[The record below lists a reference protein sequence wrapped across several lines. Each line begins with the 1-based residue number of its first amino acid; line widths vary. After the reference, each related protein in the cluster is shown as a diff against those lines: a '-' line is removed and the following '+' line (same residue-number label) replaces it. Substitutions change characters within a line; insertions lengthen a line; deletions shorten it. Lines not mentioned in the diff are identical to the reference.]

1 MKPCYKGFQDL
12 MTFFYNDYGY
22 NPKTNPTEE
31 EKIARD
37 ELSWYHNHTCWLNPP
52 GGYFSK
58 KTKKL
63 CRKYWKHKEKPQ
75 LKSGMDLCD
84 MCPNSI
90 TYYKDCSDEQDNFL
104 FAMGNSY
111 AYHEQGLMEKW

>member
-12 MTFFYNDYGY
+12 MTFFYDDYGY

-37 ELSWYHNHTCWLNPP
+37 ELSWYHNHTSWLNPP

-63 CRKYWKHKEKPQ
+63 CSKDWKHKEKPQ
-75 LKSGMDLCD
+75 LESGMDLCD

-90 TYYKDCSDEQDNFL
+90 TYYKDCSDERDNFL
-104 FAMGNSY
+104 FAIGNSY
-111 AYHEQGLMEKW
+111 AYHKQGLMEK